1 MSRFYFTPPTQT
13 ATGSKSVVMIS
24 PDHYGKSIAC
34 ALLMVEQLKQELTDA
49 KIDFVPAA
57 TETASIE
64 IGCTEFDK
72 NKMRVKLEISLAV
85 SPEKAEQLL
94 NAAGF
99 SQGFPD
105 CY

>member
-1 MSRFYFTPPTQT
+1 MSRFYFTPPQQT
-13 ATGSKSVVMIS
+13 DTGSKSVVMIS
-24 PDHYGKSIAC
+24 PDHYGKSIEC
-34 ALLMVEQLKQELTDA
+34 ALLMVEQLKMRLTVA
-49 KIDFVPAA
+49 KIDFIPAG

-72 NKMRVKLEISLAV
+72 NKMRVKLEITLPV
-85 SPEKAEQLL
+85 PPEKAAQLL

-99 SQGFPD
+99 SLGFPD

>member
-1 MSRFYFTPPTQT
+1 
-13 ATGSKSVVMIS
+13 MIS

-34 ALLMVEQLKQELTDA
+34 ALLMVEQLKQQLTDA

>member
-1 MSRFYFTPPTQT
+1 
-13 ATGSKSVVMIS
+13 MIS
-24 PDHYGKSIAC
+24 PEHYGKSIEC
-34 ALLMVEQLKQELTDA
+34 ALLMVEPLKMRLTVA
-49 KIDFVPAA
+49 KIDFIPAG
-57 TETASIE
+57 TETVSIE

-85 SPEKAEQLL
+85 SPEQAEQLL

-99 SQGFPD
+99 NQGFPD